1 MAAREQLPWERDA
14 LAAGMDPVE
23 VERRRAAEERLHEAA
38 EDAQEAIERERAFVS
53 LLLESSPPSEA
64 ESKAKR
70 GEHPL
75 EGRLSTFQV
84 EVRRALDHVNAVRR

>member
-1 MAAREQLPWERDA
+1 
-14 LAAGMDPVE
+14 MDPAE
-23 VERRRAAEERLHEAA
+23 VERRRVAEERLHEAA

-53 LLLESSPPSEA
+53 LLLESSPSSEA

-75 EGRLSTFQV
+75 DARLAAFRLEVSRALRTAGTTATRAT
-84 EVRRALDHVNAVRR
+84 EVR